1 MRTIETFGGLIMDH
15 IGAKLSAIRKKWG
28 LTLRDVEERTA
39 RLAQEWGQRSYK
51 ISAGWLNRVEQK
63 GRRLSGE
70 KLIMLAAV
78 YGLPTDELLAFRP
91 QGSNNRRE
99 FDEVSRPNT
108 TLLLTRGPLEDHARL
123 WLPES
128 VATEPIPDETTLIP
142 RAEHLPHQYRYGI
155 IGLKDK
161 TMYPMLPPGTIVLI
175 NPLRR
180 AIAHR
185 REWTNEYDRPI
196 YFLLTR
202 KECLVTWCDLD
213 KNGEWLSSYPHPLS
227 HVAPERW
234 RYPAEVDVIGTVAVL
249 IHRREEP
256 KPSKP

>member
-1 MRTIETFGGLIMDH
+1 MRTIETFGGLIMEH
-15 IGAKLSAIRKKWG
+15 IGARLGAIRKKWG
-28 LTLRDVEERTA
+28 LTLRDVEARTA

-70 KLIMLAAV
+70 KLIVLGAV

-91 QGSNNRRE
+91 QGSSNRRE
-99 FDEVSRPNT
+99 FDQVSRPNT
-108 TLLLTRGPLEDHARL
+108 TLLLTRGPLEDHARR

-128 VATEPIPDETTLIP
+128 VATDPIPDQTSFIP
-142 RAEHLPHQYRYGI
+142 RAEHLPTQYRYGI
-155 IGLKDK
+155 IGLRDK
-161 TMYPMLPPGTIVLI
+161 TMDPMLRPGTIVLI

-202 KECLVTWCDLD
+202 NGCLCTWCDLD
-213 KNGEWLSSYPHPLS
+213 KDGEWLSSYPHPLS
-227 HVAPERW
+227 YVAPERW
-234 RYPAEVDVIGTVAVL
+234 RYPREVDVIGTVAFL
-249 IHRREEP
+249 IQRLEGP
-256 KPSKP
+256 KPAP